1 MALQSVRNGWQQSAE
16 FVQNKLRAEVK
27 EFLRKHA
34 EAELFIVT
42 GAAGMGKS
50 SFIKSITGE
59 NVYVG
64 STLESGTTTTSLV
77 PAVISSKRCLF
88 LDMPGFSTRDFHDW
102 DIFERLMAGLSV
114 VQPYVQFRGVLYVDS
129 MKDNRV
135 TAATERVLKWL
146 FCFCGAEFMPNVT
159 VVTTQWDELNQ
170 AGVKTRLSRFGLWKS
185 GDPLEPFF
193 NNGAG
198 VYHHG
203 LIQDGNTNQTLD
215 IDEDAGRRRFLARQM
230 IASRYEGS
238 TTLKLQI
245 HTEIVNGAAL
255 DSTQAGRWL
264 RYGHFEYHPHESEG
278 TAGGASLSGSD
289 SDDSDEEEATP
300 NHDNANTT
308 TGGWGEQFSGL
319 WSDPERIR
327 PWVNLLFQ
335 AAKMYISTS
344 RGPSMPSFT
353 TSGGGFMD
361 DLGHDGFFETD
372 FPDFYEAP
380 DVDMGSSGIFD
391 DDPIDESN
399 SGCFIL

>member
-1 MALQSVRNGWQQSAE
+1 MALQSLRNGWQQSAE

-34 EAELFIVT
+34 EAELFVVT

-77 PAVISSKRCLF
+77 PAVIGNKRCLF

-159 VVTTQWDELNQ
+159 VVTTQWDELNT
-170 AGVKTRLSRFGLWKS
+170 AGVKTKLSRFGLWKS
-185 GDPLEPFF
+185 GDLLEPFF
-193 NNGAG
+193 DNGAD

-203 LIQDGNTNQTLD
+203 LIQDGNTNRTLH

-230 IASRYEGS
+230 IASRYEGP

-245 HTEIVNGAAL
+245 HTEIANGAAL
-255 DSTQAGRWL
+255 ESTQAGRWL
-264 RYGHFEYHPHESEG
+264 RCGHFEYHPRESEG
-278 TAGGASLSGSD
+278 TAGGASLSDSD
-289 SDDSDEEEATP
+289 TDDSDEEEATP
-300 NHDNANTT
+300 NHDNPNTT
-308 TGGWGEQFSGL
+308 TGGWGEQFSGF

-335 AAKMYISTS
+335 AAKMYISAP

-353 TSGGGFMD
+353 TSDGDFGY
-361 DLGHDGFFETD
+361 DGFFGTD
-372 FPDFYEAP
+372 FPDLYEAP
-380 DVDMGSSGIFD
+380 DVDMGSSGNFD
-391 DDPIDESN
+391 DDPIHQSN